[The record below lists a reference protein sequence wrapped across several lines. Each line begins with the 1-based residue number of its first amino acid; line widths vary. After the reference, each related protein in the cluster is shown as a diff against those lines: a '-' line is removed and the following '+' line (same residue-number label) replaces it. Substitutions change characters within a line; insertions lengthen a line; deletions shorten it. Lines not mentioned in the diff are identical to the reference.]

1 MKSLSPIRAVVFDLL
16 TGLLDSWTVWNAV
29 AGDDALGIHWRAAY
43 LRRTYAQQRYAP
55 YLEIVAAAA
64 LDVGLPATMADALA
78 AQWDLLAPW
87 PEVPAVLSALREHT
101 PLGVVTNCSQVLGE
115 RAALAV
121 GVPFDVVITA
131 EDVGFYKP
139 NPRCYLAAAEAL
151 GVAPSDVLFV
161 AGSPFDVVGAAA
173 AGMPVYWHNRIGML
187 CPPRVTM
194 PSPDR
199 YTEARDLWGL
209 TR

>member
-1 MKSLSPIRAVVFDLL
+1 M
-16 TGLLDSWTVWNAV
+16 
-29 AGDDALGIHWRAAY
+29 AGD
-43 LRRTYAQQRYAP
+43 
-55 YLEIVAAAA
+55 
-64 LDVGLPATMADALA
+64 DALA
-78 AQWDLLAPW
+78 AQWDSLAPW
-87 PEVPAVLSALREHT
+87 PEVPAVLSALGERT
-101 PLGVVTNCSQVLGE
+101 RLSVVTNCSQTLGE
-115 RAALAV
+115 RAAM
-121 GVPFDVVITA
+121 G
-131 EDVGFYKP
+131 
-139 NPRCYLAAAEAL
+139 
-151 GVAPSDVLFV
+151 

>member
-1 MKSLSPIRAVVFDLL
+1 MKSPSPIRAVVFDLL
-16 TGLLDSWTVWNAV
+16 TGLLNSWTVWNAV

-64 LDVGLPATMADALA
+64 LDVGLLATMADALA
-78 AQWDLLAPW
+78 AQWDSLAPW
-87 PEVPAVLSALREHT
+87 PEVPAVLSALGERT
-101 PLGVVTNCSQVLGE
+101 PLGVVTNCSQALGE

-121 GVPFDVVITA
+121 
-131 EDVGFYKP
+131 
-139 NPRCYLAAAEAL
+139 
-151 GVAPSDVLFV
+151 
-161 AGSPFDVVGAAA
+161 GSPFDVVGAAA

-187 CPPRVTM
+187 CPSRVTM

>member
-1 MKSLSPIRAVVFDLL
+1 VKSPSPIRAVVFDLL

-29 AGDDALGIHWRAAY
+29 AGDDAL
-43 LRRTYAQQRYAP
+43 
-55 YLEIVAAAA
+55 
-64 LDVGLPATMADALA
+64 A

-87 PEVPAVLSALREHT
+87 PEVPAVLSALGERT
-101 PLGVVTNCSQVLGE
+101 LLGVVTNCSQALGE

-121 GVPFDVVITA
+121 
-131 EDVGFYKP
+131 
-139 NPRCYLAAAEAL
+139 
-151 GVAPSDVLFV
+151 
-161 AGSPFDVVGAAA
+161 GSPFDVVGAAA
-173 AGMPVYWHNRIGML
+173 AGMPVYWHNRIGMP